1 MKASY
6 RRQRRVDQLASPQ
19 AVRSILQ
26 QLRSELPEMIPLA
39 DNDLIKMLRAVRHVQ
54 KYRATDTRRGRPGR
68 WSRETL
74 LNVGTRLSEILSRET
89 SSNISISSFVD
100 HYLRI
105 LDFPSD
111 VVDALALGYV
121 NLFEA
126 EQLARIS
133 PARINGDPAEA
144 HRLRAELLATHRSA
158 RLSGERLRQRTAE
171 LLGAF
176 SNETTAGPESG
187 FESDLEDFD
196 PYDSTHLFWDQIKQL
211 GFALRDIRSED
222 LRDEEI
228 DELLRVS
235 EPVLQVL
242 SRIQRRKER
251 KAVRKLVI

>member
-1 MKASY
+1 MP
-6 RRQRRVDQLASPQ
+6 R
-19 AVRSILQ
+19 
-26 QLRSELPEMIPLA
+26 A
-39 DNDLIKMLRAVRHVQ
+39 DNDLIKMLRAVRHMQ
-54 KYRATDTRRGRPGR
+54 KYRATDTRRGRPAR

-74 LNVGTRLSEILSRET
+74 LKVGTRLSEILDRET
-89 SSNISISSFVD
+89 SSNISIASFVD

-105 LDFPSD
+105 LEFPSD
-111 VVDALALGYV
+111 VVDALAARHV

-171 LLGAF
+171 LLNSF
-176 SNETTAGPESG
+176 STETPALESG
-187 FESDLEDFD
+187 YESDLEDFD

-211 GFALRDIRSED
+211 GFALRDIRRED

-242 SRIQRRKER
+242 SKIQRRKER
-251 KAVRKLVI
+251 KTVKKLVI

>member
-1 MKASY
+1 MPS
-6 RRQRRVDQLASPQ
+6 
-19 AVRSILQ
+19 
-26 QLRSELPEMIPLA
+26 A
-39 DNDLIKMLRAVRHVQ
+39 DNDLIKILRAVRHMQ
-54 KYRATDTRRGRPGR
+54 KYRATDSRRGRPSR

-74 LNVGTRLSEILSRET
+74 LKVGTRLSQILERET

-105 LDFPSD
+105 LEFPSD
-111 VVDALALGYV
+111 VLAALAARHV

-144 HRLRAELLATHRSA
+144 RRLRTELLATHRSA

-171 LLGAF
+171 LLSSF
-176 SNETTAGPESG
+176 SAETPAVLESG

-211 GFALRDIRSED
+211 GFALRDIRRED
-222 LRDEEI
+222 LREEEI

-242 SRIQRRKER
+242 SKIQRRKER
-251 KAVRKLVI
+251 KTVKKLVI

>member
-6 RRQRRVDQLASPQ
+6 RRQRRVDHLASPP

-26 QLRSELPEMIPLA
+26 QLRSELPELIPPT

-89 SSNISISSFVD
+89 SSNISVSSFVD

-105 LDFPSD
+105 LEFPSD
-111 VVDALALGYV
+111 VVDALASSYI

-133 PARINGDPAEA
+133 AARINGDPAEA
-144 HRLRAELLATHRSA
+144 RRLRAELLTTHRQA

-171 LLGAF
+171 LLNTF
-176 SNETTAGPESG
+176 SVQTDSGLESG

-211 GFALRDIRSED
+211 GFALRDIRRAD

-251 KAVRKLVI
+251 KAVKKLVI